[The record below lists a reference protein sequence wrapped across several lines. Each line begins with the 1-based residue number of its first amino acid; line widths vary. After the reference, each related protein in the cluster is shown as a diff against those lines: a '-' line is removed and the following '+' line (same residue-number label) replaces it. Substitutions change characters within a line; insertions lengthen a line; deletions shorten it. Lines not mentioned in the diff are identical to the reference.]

1 MRKEKALI
9 SMLRGLVD
17 LISDEAASNPEFSSR
32 LELLLSPLP
41 KRKTP
46 QRKRPVRLGLDLP
59 DIYREFNSRGQAEF
73 ALWLRD
79 QPIDLLR
86 AVIRMHDLDATR
98 RTSKWK
104 DSDKLSHFIT
114 EQIRAR
120 MARGSGFLTG
130 DSGT

>member
-9 SMLRGLVD
+9 TMLRGLVD
-17 LISDEAASNPEFSSR
+17 LISDEAARNPEFSNR
-32 LELLLSPLP
+32 LDLLLSPLP

-46 QRKRPVRLGLDLP
+46 QRKRSVRLGVDLP
-59 DIYREFNSRGQAEF
+59 DIYREFGSRGQTEF
-73 ALWLRD
+73 THWLRA
-79 QPIDLLR
+79 QPIDSLR
-86 AVIRMHDLDATR
+86 AVIRLHDLDATR

>member
-9 SMLRGLVD
+9 TMLRGLVD
-17 LISDEAASNPEFSSR
+17 LISDEAARNPEFSSR

-46 QRKRPVRLGLDLP
+46 QRKRPVRPGLDLP
-59 DIYREFNSRGQAEF
+59 DIYRELSSRGQAEF
-73 ALWLRD
+73 TLWLRA

-86 AVIRMHDLDATR
+86 AVIRLHDLDATR

-104 DSDKLSHFIT
+104 DSDKLSNFIT

-130 DSGT
+130 DSRT